1 MSIILSHL
9 KLKNEKPE
17 IQLLNQI
24 CSGSQNCVNSVTN
37 SITLGPTFCCVSN
50 NTRILRKSVIQ
61 TLEPVLGDIKYNIT
75 FSCNL
80 LCPNSYPND

>member
-1 MSIILSHL
+1 MRNQKFNFSIKFVL
-9 KLKNEKPE
+9 
-17 IQLLNQI
+17 
-24 CSGSQNCVNSVTN
+24 GSQNSINSVTN

-50 NTRILRKSVIQ
+50 NTRILRKRVIQ

-80 LCPNSYPND
+80 LCPNSTLMTRIFLH